1 MQLGVLTAQPL
12 GHMDRSDAFAFL
24 ESLDVDAVE
33 LGTGGLIG
41 SDHVDRREL
50 LDSAEARADLEADLR
65 EHDLEICGLAV
76 HANPL
81 HPDDERRERVDT
93 ETRETIR
100 LAAELDVDRIIT
112 FSGLPA
118 GGPEDEV
125 PNWVTFPWPQEH
137 SEALEYQWDRAVDY
151 WSDLGAYADEY
162 GVDIAIEMH
171 PNMLVYDPVAMVELR
186 EATHER
192 VGANLD
198 PSHLWWQGIDIPKA
212 IRYLGDH
219 DAIHYVHAK
228 DVRVYDAN
236 AEIEGVLDNKGF
248 DREEERAWMFRSVGY
263 GHDEDAWRDIIST
276 LRLVG
281 YDDVLSIEWEDG
293 LAEPT
298 EGLEKAVTMLQDG
311 LLRKQAD
318 VDWVPE

>member
-1 MQLGVLTAQPL
+1 MELGVLTAQPL
-12 GHMDRSDAFAFL
+12 GHMDRADAFDFL
-24 ESLDVDAVE
+24 ESLGVDAVE

-41 SDHVDRREL
+41 AAHVDRNKL
-50 LDSAEARADLEADLR
+50 LTDEDARAKLR
-65 EHDLEICGLAV
+65 SELDERGLDICGFAV
-76 HANPL
+76 HDNPL
-81 HPDDERRERVDT
+81 HPDEERRERVD
-93 ETRETIR
+93 RETKETIE
-100 LAAELDVDRIIT
+100 LAAEFGVDRVIT

-118 GGPEDEV
+118 GAPGDSV
-125 PNWVTFPWPQEH
+125 PNWVTFPWPEEH
-137 SEALEYQWDRAVDY
+137 AEARDYQWEVATEY
-151 WSDLGAYADEY
+151 WSDLGAYADDY

-171 PNMLVYDPVAMVELR
+171 PNMLVYDPVGMVKLR

-192 VGANLD
+192 IGANLD

-212 IRYLGDH
+212 IRYLAEH

-228 DVRVYDAN
+228 DVRVYDSN
-236 AEIEGVLDNKGF
+236 AEIEGVFDNKDF

-298 EGLEKAVTMLQDG
+298 EGLEKAVDTLQRG
-311 LLRKQAD
+311 ILRKDAD
-318 VDWVPE
+318 VDWVP

>member
-12 GHMDRSDAFAFL
+12 GHMDRSDAFDFL
-24 ESLDVDAVE
+24 ETLGVDAVE
-33 LGTGGLIG
+33 LGAGGLIG
-41 SDHVDRREL
+41 SDHIDREAL
-50 LDSAEARADLEADLR
+50 LDDEGAQADLQAELED
-65 EHDLEICGLAV
+65 HGLEICGLAV
-76 HANPL
+76 HDNPL
-81 HPDDERRERVDT
+81 HPNDERQRRVDE
-93 ETRETIR
+93 ETRDTIR
-100 LAAELDVDRIIT
+100 LAAQLGVDRIIT

-118 GGPEDEV
+118 GAPEDTT

-137 SEALEYQWDRAVDY
+137 AEARDYQWEVATEY
-151 WSDLGAYADEY
+151 WSDLGAFADDHD
-162 GVDIAIEMH
+162 VDIAIEMH
-171 PNMLVYDPVAMVELR
+171 PNMMVYDPVGMVKLR
-186 EATHER
+186 ERTHER

-212 IRYLGDH
+212 IRYLADH

-228 DVRVYDAN
+228 DVRVYDSN
-236 AEIEGVLDNKGF
+236 AEIGGVLDNKDF
-248 DREEERAWMFRSVGY
+248 DHEEERAWMFRSVGY

-298 EGLEKAVTMLQDG
+298 EGLEKAVDMLQDG
-311 LLRKQAD
+311 LLRKEAD

>member
-1 MQLGVLTAQPL
+1 
-12 GHMDRSDAFAFL
+12 MDRSDAFDFL
-24 ESLDVDAVE
+24 ETLGVDAVE
-33 LGTGGLIG
+33 LGAGGLIG
-41 SDHVDRREL
+41 ADHIDRGHL
-50 LDSAEARADLEADLR
+50 LDDEGAQAELRAELDEHGLDL
-65 EHDLEICGLAV
+65 CGLAV
-76 HANPL
+76 HDNPL
-81 HPDDERRERVDT
+81 HPDEERQRRVDE

-100 LAAELDVDRIIT
+100 LASQLGVDRIIT

-118 GGPEDEV
+118 GSPDDST

-137 SEALEYQWDRAVDY
+137 AEARDYQWEVATEY
-151 WSDLGAYADEY
+151 WSDLGAFADDHD
-162 GVDIAIEMH
+162 VDIAIEMH
-171 PNMLVYDPVAMVELR
+171 PNMMVYDPVGMVELR
-186 EATHER
+186 ERTHER

-212 IRYLGDH
+212 IRYLADH

-228 DVRVYDAN
+228 DVRVYDSN
-236 AEIEGVLDNKGF
+236 AEIGGVLDNKDFG
-248 DREEERAWMFRSVGY
+248 REEERAWMFRSVGY

-298 EGLEKAVTMLQDG
+298 EGLEKAVDMLQDG
-311 LLRKQAD
+311 LLRKEAD